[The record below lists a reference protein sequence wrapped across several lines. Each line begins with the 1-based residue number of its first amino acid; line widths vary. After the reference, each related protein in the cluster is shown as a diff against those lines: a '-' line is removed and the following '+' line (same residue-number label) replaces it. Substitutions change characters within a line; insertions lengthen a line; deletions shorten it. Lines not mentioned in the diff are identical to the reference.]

1 MKYTVSDHITDSVDV
16 HIGNDVWFFGAYMY
30 NIMFQVLKMVRN
42 CGGCGK
48 LIFGQIW
55 MDEYDKIVAL
65 ERK

>member
-48 LIFGQIW
+48 LIFG
-55 MDEYDKIVAL
+55 
-65 ERK
+65 